1 MLTTVQAVV
10 DYQTKRL
17 GKPPGTYTAEQLGLS
32 NIIGK
37 GNNLYDLLAN
47 GRLKLMD
54 CTSCGMSEI
63 KFKFYN
69 PSD

>member
-1 MLTTVQAVV
+1 MLSTVQAVV

-32 NIIGK
+32 SIIGK
-37 GNNLYDLLAN
+37 GNNLYDLVAN
-47 GRLKLMD
+47 GRLKLID
-54 CTSCGMSEI
+54 CTTRGKDEVRFTIS
-63 KFKFYN
+63 N